1 MDAARRLPVRAADT
15 TLTPA
20 EGPPPF
26 ARIGVVGL
34 GLIGGSIALAARE
47 VWPTTL
53 VIGVDRKEVLEQ
65 AMVRHAIDV
74 GADDLGMLAEADLV
88 VLSAPV
94 LQTISILRDLPDV
107 VAGDAVVTDVSS
119 TKRAVVRA
127 AADLPGRLSFV
138 GGHPLTGAARGG
150 LGSAAAGLFVG
161 RRWIL
166 TPSGDLPGEVV
177 SKVSAFV
184 EAVGARP
191 MPMDP
196 ARHDALLA
204 VVSHLPQL
212 TASALMRVVGEAVG
226 DEGLDLAAGGL
237 LDTTR
242 LASSPGDIWADIC
255 ATNADHLEAAI
266 DRLIEELSA
275 MRRGLGDRD
284 AVMRDFAAAAAW
296 RARLSTRD
304 L

>member
-1 MDAARRLPVRAADT
+1 VATARRLPVRTADT

-53 VIGVDRKEVLEQ
+53 VIGVDRNEVLEQ

-94 LQTISILRDLPDV
+94 LQPISILRDLPDV
-107 VAGDAVVTDVSS
+107 VAGDAVVTDVGS
-119 TKRAVVRA
+119 TKLAVVRA

-166 TPSGDLPGEVV
+166 TPSGDLRGEVV
-177 SKVSAFV
+177 SRVSAFV

-204 VVSHLPQL
+204 FVSHLPQL

-226 DEGLDLAAGGL
+226 DEGLDVAAGGL

-266 DRLIEELSA
+266 DHLIEELSA

-284 AVMRDFAAAAAW
+284 AVMSAFAAAAAW
-296 RARLSTRD
+296 RARLATRD